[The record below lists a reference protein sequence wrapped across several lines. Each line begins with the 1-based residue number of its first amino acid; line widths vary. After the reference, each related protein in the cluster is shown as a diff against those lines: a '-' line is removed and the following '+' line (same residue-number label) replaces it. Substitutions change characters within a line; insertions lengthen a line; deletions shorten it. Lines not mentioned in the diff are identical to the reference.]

1 MFIFDVIIDK
11 TGLSSTVLLAI
22 FYLFH
27 LFFCDLKSICLLF
40 AGVLFM
46 LLLFSLTL
54 AYYLCLLN
62 ILLDTLNTVHFQII
76 LFDFTS
82 CVKVKVPQLYL
93 TLCDPMDYAV
103 HRILQAR
110 ILEWVACPFS
120 RGSSQPRDQTQ
131 VSHIAGRFLTS
142 WPQGKPKNTGVGSL
156 SLLQGI
162 YPTQE

>member
-93 TLCDPMDYAV
+93 TLRPHGLC
-103 HRILQAR
+103 
-110 ILEWVACPFS
+110 S
-120 RGSSQPRDQTQ
+120 
-131 VSHIAGRFLTS
+131 
-142 WPQGKPKNTGVGSL
+142 PQNSPGQNTGVGSL

-162 YPTQE
+162 FPTQGSNPGLPHCRQIPYQLATRETQEYWSG